1 MKKEGKKVMD
11 VEQTQDIIGQLG
23 QVGGLKP
30 GRQVRRD
37 QFEPSQENQG
47 VFGNLARVA
56 QPTADNPTPKSTG
69 EENRQLFTAR
79 LGADV

>member
-1 MKKEGKKVMD
+1 MRGDLAKLNRQEITEMKKEGKKVMD

-37 QFEPSQENQG
+37 QFEPS
-47 VFGNLARVA
+47 
-56 QPTADNPTPKSTG
+56 
-69 EENRQLFTAR
+69 
-79 LGADV
+79 